1 MPRKTVS
8 RTRRLTRYQRK
19 LKTTKSI
26 RNRKPTRIHKGKKQ
40 TKFLGGLLAVGS
52 MIGSAV
58 GWVTNTA
65 NAVAD
70 KALTLLGIV
79 AGPLM
84 TILYDLGKKGAT
96 AFKNLMLDIGS
107 EFTKKE
113 IDTHNI
119 QVFITETKRKL
130 LLKNPAFQNH
140 DIMNDLHNLNM
151 LCYYIDNQNA
161 EGIPPEQYDG
171 YRQAIANDVR
181 AILLKFNELMKSA

>member
-1 MPRKTVS
+1 MPRKITNKRPVH
-8 RTRRLTRYQRK
+8 RQRK
-19 LKTTKSI
+19 VKTTKTITRRSKPMRI
-26 RNRKPTRIHKGKKQ
+26 RKGKRQ
-40 TKFLGGLLAVGS
+40 TKFLGSLLAVGS

-107 EFTKKE
+107 DFTRKE
-113 IDTHNI
+113 INTKNI
-119 QVFITETKRKL
+119 QIFITETKRKL
-130 LLKNPAFQNH
+130 LLKNPAFQNA

-151 LCYYIDNQNA
+151 LCYYIDNMNY
-161 EGIPPEQYDG
+161 EGIPPDQYEG
-171 YRQAIANDVR
+171 YKQAIANDVR
-181 AILLKFNELMKSA
+181 NILLKFNELMKSG